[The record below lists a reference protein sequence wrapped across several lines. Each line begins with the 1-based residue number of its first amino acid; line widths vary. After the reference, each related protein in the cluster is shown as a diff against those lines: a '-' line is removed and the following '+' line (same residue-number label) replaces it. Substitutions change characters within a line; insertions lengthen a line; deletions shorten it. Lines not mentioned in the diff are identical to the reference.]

1 MCDSKVNFRVGT
13 SEDKPKVAQFM
24 KKFFWPGE
32 PICKSENLVISDEI
46 NDEAVSIL
54 ELGTCTIAEDE
65 AGNLIGL
72 RLAEPRV
79 PEDVEKKKVENPQN
93 TLDKLGKLVYD
104 LAIGA
109 KVFEKYNV
117 DKAMYSSALVVDEK
131 YRGKG
136 LGKKLYEENMKL
148 AKSLGYP
155 IYVCDCTS
163 AFSAKA
169 CANLGFTEIF
179 EIVFK
184 DYQDENGKPVLHP
197 DSPHDRAV
205 VYIKIL

>member
-117 DKAMYSSALVVDEK
+117 DKAMYSSALVVDE
-131 YRGKG
+131 
-136 LGKKLYEENMKL
+136 N
-148 AKSLGYP
+148 LGYP

-184 DYQDENGKPVLHP
+184 DYQDESGKPVLHP

-205 VYIKIL
+205 VYVKIL

>member
-1 MCDSKVNFRVGT
+1 MSEVTFRVG
-13 SEDKPKVAQFM
+13 SSKDKEKVAEFM
-24 KKFFWPGE
+24 KKYFWVGE
-32 PICKSENLVISDEI
+32 PICKSENLVVSDDV
-46 NDEAVSIL
+46 NSEAVSIL
-54 ELGTCTIAEDE
+54 DLGTCTIAEDSD
-65 AGNLIGL
+65 GNLVGI

-79 PEDVEKKKVENPQN
+79 PEDVEKKKVESPQN

-109 KVFEKYNV
+109 KVFETYEVN
-117 DKAMYSSALVVDEK
+117 KAMYSAALAVDEK

-136 LGKKLYEENMKL
+136 LGKRLYEENMKL

-169 CANLGFTEIF
+169 CANLGFTEIY
-179 EIVFK
+179 EIVFEEYK
-184 DYQDENGKPVLHP
+184 DESGKPALKP
-197 DSPHDRAV
+197 DPPHERAV
-205 VYIKIL
+205 VYVKVL